1 MNANDQNIIYTFY
14 KLGPSFITWFYPIDQ
29 TPIEKEILDPD
40 GQIGTEAYED
50 FPGAIE
56 HLDPFDPKWFLKEE
70 NELVCQIL
78 IEDLVYLAE
87 VFGMN
92 GAYSLQA
99 ALAKDPDESIFRFR
113 LGAMAGN
120 PECMVGYGQMMCGK
134 AMLLMD
140 GNG

>member
-1 MNANDQNIIYTFY
+1 MNAKGQDVIYTFY
-14 KLGPSFITWFYPIDQ
+14 RLGPSFITWFYPIDQTPIENTWFYPIDQ

-56 HLDPFDPKWFLKEE
+56 HLDPFDPKWFRKDG

-99 ALAKDPDESIFRFR
+99 ALAKDPDESIFR
-113 LGAMAGN
+113 
-120 PECMVGYGQMMCGK
+120 
-134 AMLLMD
+134 
-140 GNG
+140 